1 MKRVTITLLVIIS
14 LLSTSCEEIL
24 FEKDI
29 SLSTLNIL
37 APKDSTIVRSTTI
50 LFNWTEVEGATSYQ
64 LQIATPSFEEA
75 SQIIVDTEVDENTYT
90 EDLPKNNYEWRVRA
104 KNSGYNGSFSFA
116 NFQVEDIE
124 DFSSNRISLLAPE
137 DDFVTNKT
145 NVLLEWRE
153 IENAGVYRVQIKKN
167 GNLISEETTSEN
179 LIDLQFPEGELTW
192 RVRAENETQITFYSE
207 RKILIDTL
215 APNTPKLLKPTDNA
229 SLSLE
234 SVTFEWERNDLEG
247 SVEKD
252 SLFVFK
258 DIELQELVKKEQVNI
273 SYNTILDRQETYY
286 WFMKS
291 YDEAGNESDESEV
304 FSFTIN

>member
-1 MKRVTITLLVIIS
+1 MKKVTGILLVIITILFS
-14 LLSTSCEEIL
+14 SCEDVL
-24 FEKDI
+24 FEENI
-29 SLSTLNIL
+29 TLSTLIIL
-37 APKDSTIVRSTTI
+37 APKDSTIVRSNSL
-50 LFNWTEVEGATSYQ
+50 LFSWTKVQGATSYQ
-64 LQIATPSFEEA
+64 LQIATPNFEEA
-75 SQIIVDTEVDENTYT
+75 SQIVIDMEVDGNTYT

-104 KNSGYNGSFSFA
+104 KNSGYNGPFSFA
-116 NFQVEDIE
+116 NFKVEDIE

-153 IENAGVYRVQIKKN
+153 IENAAVYRVQIKKD
-167 GNLISEETTSEN
+167 GNLISEETTAEN
-179 LIDLQFPEGELTW
+179 LIDLQFPEGEFIW

-215 APNTPKLLKPTDNA
+215 SPNIPKLLEPTDNA

-234 SVTFEWERNDLEG
+234 SVTFDWERDDLEG
-247 SVEKD
+247 SVEID

-258 DIELQELVKKEQVNI
+258 DLELQEQVKKEQVNI